1 MVYNCQNEVTMKP
14 NFINNPI
21 ICSNFAVDESMQ
33 KPMGRTM
40 MYRLL
45 VACILMLLPTVAG
58 AYDFIADGI
67 YYDLVDGHA
76 VVTHNGQ
83 TNCYS
88 GDVVIPETVTHDGTT
103 YPVTAIGDYAFKGST
118 GLIHVTIPEG
128 ITTIGYSAFGDCMG
142 LESVTIPESV
152 ASIGEYAFA
161 CCYSLRELVYNA
173 VNCEDFGWSGTPFV
187 YSGIEN
193 IIIGDNV
200 RRIPDLFVYELE
212 SLKTVSIGKSV
223 TSIGMSAFDEC
234 VGLTSVHIKDLAA
247 WCTISYHDWTSNPL
261 YYARRLFLNGEEIKD
276 LVIPS
281 SVTSISSFA
290 FLSCSH
296 LTTVTIPN
304 TVTSIGD
311 YAFEDCPSLVKAT
324 IGNGVTRMGTKI
336 FNYCQNLDNVTCIAG
351 RPPVFTESGLFYD
364 LGYYA
369 DATLHVLS
377 ESVTAYQS
385 ATYWQDFS
393 LINGDAIF
401 YLLGD
406 VNGDS
411 EINVADVNNVIDIII
426 NGGSSGG
433 HSRVPSPYGNG
444 WAINGD
450 VNGDSEVNIAD
461 INVII
466 NHILGSQ

>member
-1 MVYNCQNEVTMKP
+1 ME
-14 NFINNPI
+14 
-21 ICSNFAVDESMQ
+21 
-33 KPMGRTM
+33 RTM
-40 MYRLL
+40 ICRSL

-58 AYDFIADGI
+58 AFDFMADGI
-67 YYDLVDGHA
+67 YYDIVDGHA
-76 VVTHNGQ
+76 VVTNNGQ
-83 TNCYS
+83 DNSYS
-88 GDVVIPETVTHDGTT
+88 GDVIIPETVTHDGTT

-128 ITTIGYSAFGDCMG
+128 ITSIGYCAFWECMG
-142 LESVTIPESV
+142 LTSVTIPESV
-152 ASIGEYAFA
+152 ASIGDYAFA
-161 CCYSLRELVYNA
+161 SCYSLRELVFNA
-173 VNCEDFGWSGTPFV
+173 VNCEDFGWPSPFL
-187 YSGIEN
+187 YSGIAS
-193 IIIGDNV
+193 ITIGDNV
-200 RRIPDLFVYELE
+200 KRIPDYFACELE
-212 SLKTVSIGKSV
+212 SLTTVSIGKSV
-223 TSIGMSAFDEC
+223 TSIGAAAFEEC
-234 VGLTSVHIKDLAA
+234 LGLTSVHITDLAA
-247 WCTISYHDWTSNPL
+247 WCTISYFSWTSNPL

-324 IGNGVTRMGTKI
+324 IGNAVTSMGTKI
-336 FNYCQNLDNVTCIAG
+336 FNYCRHLDNVTCIAG
-351 RPPVFTESGLFYD
+351 KPPVFTASGFFYD

-377 ESVTAYQS
+377 ESVTAYRS

-411 EINVADVNNVIDIII
+411 EVNVADVNNVIDIII

-433 HSRVPSPYGNG
+433 HTRVPSPYGNG
-444 WAINGD
+444 WASVGD
-450 VNGDSEVNIAD
+450 INGDSEINIAD
-461 INVII
+461 VNVII
-466 NHILGSQ
+466 DHILGDQ

>member
-1 MVYNCQNEVTMKP
+1 
-14 NFINNPI
+14 
-21 ICSNFAVDESMQ
+21 
-33 KPMGRTM
+33 MG
-40 MYRLL
+40 L
-45 VACILMLLPTVAG
+45 VA
-58 AYDFIADGI
+58 
-67 YYDLVDGHA
+67 
-76 VVTHNGQ
+76 
-83 TNCYS
+83 
-88 GDVVIPETVTHDGTT
+88 
-103 YPVTAIGDYAFKGST
+103 
-118 GLIHVTIPEG
+118 
-128 ITTIGYSAFGDCMG
+128 
-142 LESVTIPESV
+142 VTIPESV

-173 VNCEDFGWSGTPFV
+173 VNCEDFDWPSPFV
-187 YSGIEN
+187 YSGIAS
-193 IIIGDNV
+193 ITIGDNV
-200 RRIPDLFVYELE
+200 KRIPDFFACELE
-212 SLKTVSIGKSV
+212 SLTTVSMGKSV
-223 TSIGMSAFDEC
+223 TSIGAAAFDEC

-247 WCTISYHDWTSNPL
+247 WCTISYFSWTSNPL

-311 YAFEDCPSLVKAT
+311 YAFEDCPSLVNAT
-324 IGNGVTRMGTKI
+324 IGNGVTSMGTKI

-444 WAINGD
+444 WAIIGD

>member
-1 MVYNCQNEVTMKP
+1 MKRGFFHTALVT
-14 NFINNPI
+14 
-21 ICSNFAVDESMQ
+21 
-33 KPMGRTM
+33 
-40 MYRLL
+40 LL
-45 VACILMLLPTVAG
+45 LLLPTAAMG
-58 AYDFIADGI
+58 YDFEADGI
-67 YYDLVDGHA
+67 YYNLVDGQA

-83 TNCYS
+83 ENCYS
-88 GDVVIPETVTHDGTT
+88 GDIVIPEAITHEGTT
-103 YPVTAIGDYAFKGST
+103 YPVTAIGDSAFKGSF

-128 ITTIGYSAFGDCMG
+128 ITTIGYCAFWDCMG
-142 LESVTIPESV
+142 LASVTIPESV
-152 ASIGEYAFA
+152 TGIGEYAFA
-161 CCYSLRELVYNA
+161 NCYSLTELVFNA

-200 RRIPDLFVYELE
+200 KRIPDLFVYGLE
-212 SLKTVSIGKSV
+212 SLRTVSIGKSV
-223 TSIGMSAFDEC
+223 TAIGMSAFDEC

-281 SVTSISSFA
+281 TVMVISSFA
-290 FLSCSH
+290 FVSCSH

-311 YAFEDCPSLVKAT
+311 YAFEDCPSLVRAT
-324 IGNGVTRMGTKI
+324 IGNGVANMGTKI
-336 FNYCQNLDNVTCIAG
+336 FNYCDHLDNVTCIAG
-351 RPPVFTESGLFYD
+351 RPPVFTDGGLFFD

-377 ESVTAYQS
+377 ESVTSYQS

-406 VNGDS
+406 VNGDGEVS
-411 EINVADVNNVIDIII
+411 IADANRVIDIII

-433 HSRVPSPYGNG
+433 HTRVPSPYGSG
-444 WAINGD
+444 WASIGD
-450 VNGDSEVNIAD
+450 VNGDGEVSVAD
-461 INVII
+461 VNAII
-466 NHILGSQ
+466 NYILDGQ